1 MYNSGGLCLPI
12 YFYEVIYI
20 NRQSYL
26 AELAKLLGF
35 MSAWDRRDTLAKFEA
50 MFDGAE
56 NEEALIEEL
65 GNPTKQAI
73 ELAVSYVPTPPPAAI
88 AVAEEESEGAEEETE
103 SEGETETKAEADT
116 NEEAVAAVEAEEA
129 PAKPKR
135 KIRPFGLIV
144 SILFGIVI
152 GLPIAIILVLLGVPF
167 IALGVSVVGADIWA
181 CFSVIPALTMLSDI
195 LVVGGAGC
203 IIGGVGLFIAWFG
216 LWLSLELGWLWIGG
230 AVMGLGRALTYKKEV
245 AQR

>member
-1 MYNSGGLCLPI
+1 M
-12 YFYEVIYI
+12 IYI

-88 AVAEEESEGAEEETE
+88 AVEEVSETAEEEAE
-103 SEGETETKAEADT
+103 SEGE
-116 NEEAVAAVEAEEA
+116 EEAVEETVAEEA
-129 PAKPKR
+129 APEKPKK

-144 SILFGIVI
+144 SILFGVVI

-167 IALGVSVVGADIWA
+167 IALGVAVVGADVWA
-181 CFSVIPALTMLSDI
+181 CVSTIPALTMLSDI

-203 IIGGVGLFIAWFG
+203 IIGGIGLFIAWFG

-245 AQR
+245 ADR